1 MPKASR
7 GSSNTPATDELFDA
21 PDSSP
26 TSRRAARS
34 TRAPSSR
41 DSSEENSAR
50 GRRAAPLDDDIDL
63 DLDITKPRRRRRPRL
78 VEDEPAATAEPKPSA
93 EELQKLARRTHLK
106 REIGGIALLLAA
118 VFIAGSLLA
127 GGASAG
133 QSCTEAGGIFGPVGA
148 CLRMSVLLSLGAL
161 SAVIVPFI
169 PAVHALRLLGRL
181 DESNDKRWLFFTVG
195 LAAIVPVA
203 AALARGAG
211 IDASQVDPYAG
222 LVGSFLAFYT
232 VKAIGLGGAW
242 VVVAI
247 LGCALMA
254 GTLAWNPL
262 RLLIGGKS
270 KSRTPDLRGG
280 TAIAA
285 DTATA
290 GVTTAPVVALTKAE
304 ALEPDSA
311 EMPALDLSLM
321 EGAGS
326 ATVEAEE
333 ELLDPAVSAQIS
345 GVAEKPRKKT
355 KLTKAEKAAEHA
367 EDVAAAINAGGDPTD
382 LLADELPPLDLLTP
396 VPPKNGDAGKA
407 HLDAMGQKLMDALRT
422 FRVEGILS
430 GRTTGPTVTQFEIEP
445 SPGVKVRQFANLAND
460 LALAMR
466 APSIR
471 VVAPIPGKGAVGVEV
486 PNPVA
491 EMVGFREMIDNRD
504 YSNTPRALPIAL
516 GKDLE
521 GRPVIADLAKMPHL
535 LIAGAT
541 GSGKSVC
548 VNTII
553 TSLIYRHTP
562 KTLRFLMVDPKMVEL
577 SVYNVLPHQ
586 RHKVVTDNRD
596 AAALLKWAVIEMQ
609 ERYQLLAANGARNIQ
624 DFNQKVRDGARLLKP
639 KDPTVAFEEREYTRG
654 ILPYIVVVIDELA
667 DLMMTCAAE
676 VETPLAMLAQKARA
690 IGIHLILATQRPSVN
705 VITGL
710 IKANFPSRIAFRVA
724 SQIDSRTILDG
735 MGAESLLGNGDMLF
749 IPPGKSEP
757 ARLQGAYLPNEDTER
772 LMHWYEQRREAR
784 KAAMEAQG
792 LMHIEEHKDEENVIE
807 KVRAQEA
814 AEAGAGQESAEDEG
828 DRDKLFREAAEVCVQ
843 NQGGST
849 SLLQRRLKVGYGRA
863 ARIID
868 QLHLAGVLGPPDGSK
883 PRDVLVGLE
892 DLDRIAGEKPVAA

>member
-1 MPKASR
+1 MPKVSRDRSPAPDVTLDARSASVDD
-7 GSSNTPATDELFDA
+7 DELPFDTVPRPARKKRKA
-21 PDSSP
+21 P
-26 TSRRAARS
+26 A
-34 TRAPSSR
+34 
-41 DSSEENSAR
+41 
-50 GRRAAPLDDDIDL
+50 
-63 DLDITKPRRRRRPRL
+63 
-78 VEDEPAATAEPKPSA
+78 AATASEPTPDPVEMQQA
-93 EELQKLARRTHLK
+93 ARRTHLR
-106 REIGGIALLLAA
+106 REVGGIALLLTS
-118 VFIAGSLLA
+118 VFVAGALIAG
-127 GGASAG
+127 GTEAG
-133 QSCTEAGGIFGPVGA
+133 QSCSQAGGIFGPVGA
-148 CLRMSVLLSLGAL
+148 CLRSSVLLSIGAL
-161 SAVIVPFI
+161 AAIIVPFI
-169 PAVHALRLLGRL
+169 PAVHGLRLLGRIE
-181 DESNDKRWLFFTVG
+181 ESSDKRWLFFTIG
-195 LAAIVPVA
+195 LALIVPVA
-203 AALARGAG
+203 AALARGAA
-211 IDASQVDPYAG
+211 IDASNIDPLAG
-222 LVGSFLAFYT
+222 LFGSFVAFYLAK
-232 VKAIGLGGAW
+232 VIGLGGAW

-247 LGCALMA
+247 ALCGLMA
-254 GTLAWNPL
+254 GTLAWNPI
-262 RLLIGGKS
+262 RMLIGV
-270 KSRTPDLRGG
+270 RGPK
-280 TAIAA
+280 AA
-285 DTATA
+285 A
-290 GVTTAPVVALTKAE
+290 VVPAALTKAE
-304 ALEPDSA
+304 ALEPDAA
-311 EMPALDLSLM
+311 EMPEMDLTLM
-321 EGAGS
+321 EIAAGS
-326 ATVEAEE
+326 ATVADERED
-333 ELLDPAVSAQIS
+333 DP
-345 GVAEKPRKKT
+345 VAETPVEKPSRKK
-355 KLTKAEKAAEHA
+355 KQTKAEAREANAAEV
-367 EDVAAAINAGGDPTD
+367 VAAISASTGDPLD
-382 LLADELPPLDLLTP
+382 AMAEELPSPELLTP
-396 VPPKNGDAGKA
+396 APVRNAEVGKQ
-407 HLDAMGQKLMDALRT
+407 HLDAMGLKLMEALRT
-422 FRVEGILS
+422 FKVDGVLS
-430 GRTTGPTVTQFEIEP
+430 GRTSGPTVTQYEIEP

-486 PNPVA
+486 PNPSP
-491 EMVGFREMIDNRD
+491 EMVGFRDMLESRD
-504 YSNTPRALPIAL
+504 YQTTPRALPIAL

-521 GRPVIADLAKMPHL
+521 GKAVIADLAKMPHL

-596 AAALLKWAVIEMQ
+596 AAALLKWAVLEMQ

-624 DFNQKVRDGARLLKP
+624 DFNQKVRDGAPLKKP
-639 KDPTVAFEEREYTRG
+639 KDPTVGFENLEYTRG

-757 ARLQGAYLPNEDTER
+757 SRLQGAFLSNEDTER
-772 LMHWYEQRREAR
+772 LMKWYVDRREAR

-792 LMHIEEHKDEENVIE
+792 LIHIEETKDDDDIIA
-807 KVRAQEA
+807 KVRAAEA
-814 AEAGAGQESAEDEG
+814 AEAGGGENTESDDG
-828 DRDKLFREAAEVCVQ
+828 DRDKLFREAAEVCIQ

-883 PRDVLVGLE
+883 PRDVLIGLE
-892 DLDRIAGEKPVAA
+892 DVERICGERSASVAV